1 MECWGSNGRYLMT
14 NPKPVIDFLLS
25 AAAAAILLASWESAQ
40 AQKLP
45 TSTIIGTNPAGTVF
59 YAVSA
64 GLAKVISGA
73 GPMQSVVQPY
83 TGSSTFMPLLDSGEI
98 DFGIINAVETN
109 LGYQG
114 PAKLKISGKNPLPHV
129 PNTRLIMRGS
139 PLLVSLVVRKDS
151 SMKTVHDVKG
161 KRVTGEYP
169 ANIAIWFHIY
179 TELAN
184 GGLTWNDVKVVPVPA
199 VNDGIDALVQGRADV
214 SNHAMNAAK
223 IKEADAAVGVRFL
236 SLDCSPQG
244 DARVRKAVP
253 GYYLT
258 TLKSGSATGIV
269 GDTCVLAY
277 DIYWVGHKGLSNEL
291 VTHSL
296 KAIWDNIDKLP
307 PLNPQFQ
314 EWTRERAVS
323 ADVTVPYHPAAVQF
337 YKDKG
342 AWTATMDDAQKKL
355 LALNP

>member
-1 MECWGSNGRYLMT
+1 MCNWWRRTLTAAVSTLLLTIGSAG
-14 NPKPVIDFLLS
+14 
-25 AAAAAILLASWESAQ
+25 

-45 TSTIIGTNPAGTVF
+45 ASTTIGTNPAGTVF

-73 GPMQSVVQPY
+73 EPMQSIVQPY
-83 TGSSTFMPLLDSGEI
+83 TGSSTFMPLLDSGEL

-114 PAKLKISGKNPLPHV
+114 AAKLKISGKNPLPHV
-129 PNTRLIMRGS
+129 PNVRLIMRGS

-151 SMKTVHDVKG
+151 PIKTVYDIKG
-161 KRVTGEYP
+161 KRVAGEYP
-169 ANIAIWFHIY
+169 ANIAIWFHVY

-184 GGLTWNDVKVVPVPA
+184 AGFTWNDVKVVPVPA
-199 VNDGIDALVQGRADV
+199 VNDGVDALVQGRADI

-236 SLDCSPQG
+236 SLDCSAQG
-244 DARVRKAVP
+244 EARVKQAVP

-258 TLKSGSATGIV
+258 TVKAGSLNGNF

-277 DIYWVGHKGLSNEL
+277 DIYMLGHKRLSKEI

-296 KAIWDNIDKLP
+296 EAMWGKL
-307 PLNPQFQ
+307 
-314 EWTRERAVS
+314 
-323 ADVTVPYHPAAVQF
+323 
-337 YKDKG
+337 
-342 AWTATMDDAQKKL
+342 
-355 LALNP
+355 

>member
-1 MECWGSNGRYLMT
+1 MT
-14 NPKPVIDFLLS
+14 DPKSPIHC
-25 AAAAAILLASWESAQ
+25 LASLTATAIILATLGSGQ

-45 TSTIIGTNPAGTVF
+45 ASTTIGTNPAGTAF

-64 GLAKVISGA
+64 GLAKVISGS
-73 GPMQSVVQPY
+73 GPMQSIVQPY
-83 TGSSTFMPLLDSGEI
+83 TGSSTFLPLLDSGEL
-98 DFGIINAVETN
+98 DFGIVNAVEMN

-139 PLLVSLVVRKDS
+139 PLHVSLVVRKDS
-151 SMKTVHDVKG
+151 PIKTVQDIKG

-169 ANIAIWFHIY
+169 ANIAIWFHIF

-184 GGLTWNDVKVVPVPA
+184 AGLTWDDVKIVPVPA
-199 VNDGIDALVQGRADV
+199 VNDGVDALVQGRADV
-214 SNHAMNAAK
+214 SNHAIGVAK

-236 SLDCSPQG
+236 SLDCSAQG
-244 DARVRKAVP
+244 DARVRNAVP

-258 TLKSGSATGIV
+258 TLRAGSSTGIV

-277 DIYWVGHKGLSNEL
+277 DIYMVGHKGLSNE
-291 VTHSL
+291 VVAHSL

-307 PLNPQFQ
+307 PLNPQFN
-314 EWTRERAVS
+314 EWTRERAAS
-323 ADVTVPYHPAAVQF
+323 ADITIPYHPAAVQF
-337 YKDKG
+337 FKEKNLWN
-342 AWTATMDDAQKKL
+342 AKLDDTQKRL
-355 LALNP
+355 LAINP

>member
-1 MECWGSNGRYLMT
+1 MLNRTMLIRRSVTFIVAVN
-14 NPKPVIDFLLS
+14 FSS
-25 AAAAAILLASWESAQ
+25 ATAH

-45 TSTIIGTNPAGTVF
+45 ASTTIGTNPTSTVF

-73 GPMQSVVQPY
+73 GPMQLIVQPY
-83 TGSSTFMPLLDSGEI
+83 TGSSTFMPLLDSGEL

-139 PLLVSLVVRKDS
+139 PLTVSLVVRRDS
-151 SMKTVHDVKG
+151 PIKTLQDIKG
-161 KRVTGEYP
+161 KRLTGEYP

-184 GGLTWNDVKVVPVPA
+184 AGLTWDDVKVVPVPA
-199 VNDGIDALVQGRADV
+199 VNDGVDALVQGRADV
-214 SNHAMNAAK
+214 SNHAINAAK

-236 SLDCSPQG
+236 SLDCSAQG

-258 TLKSGSATGIV
+258 TLKAGAGTGIL

-277 DIYWVGHKGLSNEL
+277 DIYWLGHKGLSTEV

-296 KAIWDNIDKLP
+296 KAVWDNIDKLP

-314 EWTRERAVS
+314 EWTRERAAS
-323 ADVTVPYHPAAVQF
+323 ADVTVPYHPAAIQF
-337 YKDKG
+337 YKEKNLWN
-342 AWTATMDDAQKKL
+342 AKMDEAQKRL
-355 LALNP
+355 LAVNP

>member
-1 MECWGSNGRYLMT
+1 MT
-14 NPKPVIDFLLS
+14 APKSPTHF
-25 AAAAAILLASWESAQ
+25 LASLTVTAIILAASGSGQ

-45 TSTIIGTNPAGTVF
+45 ASTTIGTNPAGTAF

-73 GPMQSVVQPY
+73 GPMQSIVQPY
-83 TGSSTFMPLLDSGEI
+83 TGSSTFLPLLDSGEL
-98 DFGIINAVETN
+98 DFGIVNAVEMN

-139 PLLVSLVVRKDS
+139 PLSVSLVVKKDS
-151 SMKTVHDVKG
+151 PIKTVNDIKG

-169 ANIAIWFHIY
+169 ANIAIWYHVY

-184 GGLTWNDVKVVPVPA
+184 AGLTWDDVKVVPVPA
-199 VNDGIDALVQGRADV
+199 VNDGVDALVQGRADV
-214 SNHAMNAAK
+214 TNHAIGVAK

-236 SLDCSPQG
+236 SLDCSVQG
-244 DARVRKAVP
+244 DARVRNAVP
-253 GYYLT
+253 GYYLI
-258 TLKSGSATGIV
+258 TLKGGVSTGIV

-277 DIYWVGHKGLSNEL
+277 DIYMVGHKGLANEV

-307 PLNPQFQ
+307 PLNPQFN
-314 EWTRERAVS
+314 EWTRERAAS
-323 ADVTVPYHPAAVQF
+323 ADITIPYHPAAVQF
-337 YKDKG
+337 YKEKNLWNAKLDEV
-342 AWTATMDDAQKKL
+342 QKRL
-355 LALNP
+355 LAINP

>member
-1 MECWGSNGRYLMT
+1 MRNWTRRILT
-14 NPKPVIDFLLS
+14 T
-25 AAAAAILLASWESAQ
+25 LLAGLPLAIGSAG

-45 TSTIIGTNPAGTVF
+45 ASTTIGTNPAGTAF

-73 GPMQSVVQPY
+73 GPMQAVVQPY

-98 DFGIINAVETN
+98 DFGIINAVEMN

-139 PLLVSLVVRKDS
+139 PLSVSLVVKKDS
-151 SMKTVHDVKG
+151 LIKTVHDVKG

-169 ANIAIWFHIY
+169 ANIAIWYHIY

-184 GGLTWNDVKVVPVPA
+184 AGYTWDDVKVVPVPS
-199 VNDGIDALVQGRADV
+199 VNDGVDALVQGRADV
-214 SNHAMNAAK
+214 SNHAINAAK

-244 DARVRKAVP
+244 EARVRQAVP
-253 GYYLT
+253 GYYLI
-258 TLKSGSATGIV
+258 TLKAGSSTGIV

-277 DIYWVGHKGLSNEL
+277 DIYMLGHKGLSNEV
-291 VTHSL
+291 VTHAL

-314 EWTRERAVS
+314 EWTRERAAS

-337 YKDKG
+337 YKEKNLWN
-342 AWTATMDDAQKKL
+342 AKMDEAQKRL
-355 LALNP
+355 LAVNP

>member
-1 MECWGSNGRYLMT
+1 MRSDGSHFMT
-14 NPKPVIDFLLS
+14 DPKTVMHFFVSVTAIVI
-25 AAAAAILLASWESAQ
+25 ILATSGSVQ

-45 TSTIIGTNPAGTVF
+45 ASTTIGANPAGTAF
-59 YAVSA
+59 YAVGA

-73 GPMQSVVQPY
+73 GSMQSIVQPY
-83 TGSSTFMPLLDSGEI
+83 TGSSTFLPLLDSGEL
-98 DFGIINAVETN
+98 DFGIVNAVEMN

-139 PLLVSLVVRKDS
+139 PLSVSLVVRKDS
-151 SMKTVHDVKG
+151 PIKTVNDIKG

-169 ANIAIWFHIY
+169 ANIAIWYHVY

-184 GGLTWNDVKVVPVPA
+184 AGLTWDDVKVVPVPA
-199 VNDGIDALVQGRADV
+199 VNDGVDALVQGRADV
-214 SNHAMNAAK
+214 TNHAIGVAK
-223 IKEADAAVGVRFL
+223 IKEADASVGVRFL
-236 SLDCSPQG
+236 SLDCSAQG

-253 GYYLT
+253 GYYLI
-258 TLKSGSATGIV
+258 TLKSRASTGIL

-277 DIYWVGHKGLSNEL
+277 DIYMVGHKGLGNEV

-307 PLNPQFQ
+307 PLNPQFND
-314 EWTRERAVS
+314 WTRERAAA
-323 ADVTVPYHPAAVQF
+323 ADVTIPYHPAAVQF
-337 YKDKG
+337 YKEKNLWN
-342 AWTATMDDAQKKL
+342 AKMDEAQKKL

>member
-1 MECWGSNGRYLMT
+1 MT
-14 NPKPVIDFLLS
+14 KKILAL
-25 AAAAAILLASWESAQ
+25 AIIILTLTTVAVE

-45 TSTIIGTNPAGTVF
+45 PSTTIGTNPAGTVF

-73 GPMQSVVQPY
+73 GPMQSIVQPY
-83 TGSSTFMPLLDSGEI
+83 TGSSTFMPLLDSGEL

-139 PLLVSLVVRKDS
+139 PLTVSLVVRKDS
-151 SMKTVHDVKG
+151 PIKTLQDIKG

-184 GGLTWNDVKVVPVPA
+184 AGLTWDDVKIVPVPA
-199 VNDGIDALVQGRADV
+199 VNDGVDALVQGRADV
-214 SNHAMNAAK
+214 SNHAINAAK

-236 SLDCSPQG
+236 SLDCSAQG

-258 TLKSGSATGIV
+258 TIKAGAGTGIL

-277 DIYWVGHKGLSNEL
+277 DIYWLGHKGLSNEV

-296 KAIWDNIDKLP
+296 KAVWDNIDKLP

-314 EWTRERAVS
+314 EWTRERAAS
-323 ADVTVPYHPAAVQF
+323 ADVTVPYHPAAIQF
-337 YKDKG
+337 YKEKNLWN
-342 AWTATMDDAQKKL
+342 AKMDESQKRL
-355 LALNP
+355 LAGNP

>member
-1 MECWGSNGRYLMT
+1 MRRSGITIST
-14 NPKPVIDFLLS
+14 TVIVAFLLS
-25 AAAAAILLASWESAQ
+25 VNLAG

-45 TSTIIGTNPAGTVF
+45 ASTTFGTNPAGTAF
-59 YAVSA
+59 YAVAA
-64 GLAKVISGA
+64 GLAKVISTA
-73 GPMQSVVQPY
+73 GPMQSIVQPY
-83 TGSSTFMPLLDSGEI
+83 TGSSTFLPLLDSGEL
-98 DFGIINAVETN
+98 DFGIVNAVEMN

-139 PLLVSLVVRKDS
+139 PLSVSLVVRKDS
-151 SMKTVHDVKG
+151 PMKTVHDVKG

-169 ANIAIWFHIY
+169 ANIAIWFHVY

-184 GGLTWNDVKVVPVPA
+184 AGMTWDDVKVVPVPA
-199 VNDGIDALVQGRADV
+199 VNDGVDALVQGRADAA
-214 SNHAMNAAK
+214 NHAVGVAK
-223 IKEADAAVGVRFL
+223 VKEADAAIGVRYL
-236 SLDCSPQG
+236 SLDCSASG

-258 TLKSGSATGIV
+258 TLKSGASTGIV

-277 DIYWVGHKGLSNEL
+277 DIYMVGHKGLTNDV

-307 PLNPQFQ
+307 PLNPQFN
-314 EWTRERAVS
+314 EWTRERAAS
-323 ADVTVPYHPAAVQF
+323 ADVTIPYHPAAVQF
-337 YKDKG
+337 YKEKNLWN
-342 AWTATMDDAQKKL
+342 AKMDEAQKRQ
-355 LALNP
+355 LAINP

>member
-1 MECWGSNGRYLMT
+1 MT
-14 NPKPVIDFLLS
+14 NQKPVIDLLLS
-25 AAAAAILLASWESAQ
+25 FAAAAILLTGWESAQ

-64 GLAKVISGA
+64 GIAKVISGV
-73 GPMQSVVQPY
+73 GPMQSMVQPY

-139 PLLVSLVVRKDS
+139 PLFVSLVVRKDS
-151 SMKTVHDVKG
+151 PMKTVHDVKG

-184 GGLTWNDVKVVPVPA
+184 AGFTWDDVKIVPVPA
-199 VNDGIDALVQGRADV
+199 VNDGVDALVQGRADV
-214 SNHAMNAAK
+214 SNYAMNAAK

-236 SLDCSPQG
+236 SLDCSAQG
-244 DARVRKAVP
+244 EARVRKAVP

-269 GDTCVLAY
+269 GETCVLAY
-277 DIYWVGHKGLSNEL
+277 DIYWVGHKGLSNEV

-314 EWTRERAVS
+314 EWTRERAAS
-323 ADVTVPYHPAAVQF
+323 PDVTLPYHPAAVQF

-342 AWTATMDDAQKKL
+342 VWTAKMDDAQKKL
-355 LALNP
+355 LASNR

>member
-1 MECWGSNGRYLMT
+1 MEKFLPRNFII
-14 NPKPVIDFLLS
+14 VIATLLLIN
-25 AAAAAILLASWESAQ
+25 AAPAY

-45 TSTIIGTNPAGTVF
+45 ASVTIGTNPAGTVF

-73 GPMQSVVQPY
+73 GPMQSIVQPY
-83 TGSSTFMPLLDSGEI
+83 TGSSTFLPLVDSGEL
-98 DFGIINAVETN
+98 DFGIINAVEMN
-109 LGYQG
+109 LAYQG
-114 PAKLKISGKNPLPHV
+114 PARLKIGGKNPLPHV
-129 PNTRLIMRGS
+129 PNSRLIMRGS
-139 PLLVSLVVRKDS
+139 PLTVSLVVRKDS
-151 SMKTVHDVKG
+151 PIKTLQDIKG

-169 ANIAIWFHIY
+169 ANIAIWYHIY

-184 GGLTWNDVKVVPVPA
+184 AGLTWDDVKVVPVPA
-199 VNDGIDALVQGRADV
+199 VNDGVDALVQGRADV
-214 SNHAMNAAK
+214 SNHALNAAK

-236 SLDCSPQG
+236 SLDCSAQG

-258 TLKSGSATGIV
+258 TIKSGSSTGII

-277 DIYWVGHKGLSNEL
+277 DIYWVGHKALSNEV

-296 KAIWDNIDKLP
+296 KAVWDNIDKLP

-314 EWTRERAVS
+314 EWTRERAAS
-323 ADVTVPYHPAAVQF
+323 AEVTIPYHPAAVQF
-337 YKDKG
+337 YKEKNLWN
-342 AWTATMDDAQKKL
+342 AKMDEAQKRL
-355 LALNP
+355 LAVNP